1 MARIGKKPHSSA
13 FVRWGTALLLICFS
27 IGMTLG
33 TFEAGFRIARYL
45 LRGPSSM
52 LTLEHRELGWVHNV
66 GRAKERRI
74 NSCGEEVLKLPA
86 VSSFIVR
93 SPQNPNGRRIL
104 FLGDSTT
111 HAHEVSTGAAYYDMV
126 ETLGKGRYSVWAA
139 GVGGYGS
146 LQEHLL
152 LLKIYDD
159 IQPEIIIWQLDYND
173 VTDNVY
179 ELDRASLSSPMR
191 LRPYLDPSSGQL
203 SFRDPGLLPFTVS
216 HGARFLLSQLAGLDI
231 RFHLG
236 VIPRIERWLRPL
248 DGQREMLEQQGLDVL
263 DRVVGETR
271 RRFPLSRVI
280 GLALMG
286 DMGEDRAFE
295 EIFRRHGAAYWP
307 NFTAQVRKATSEPTD
322 CRPWD
327 RHWNHTGNRIAG
339 SLIAES
345 LKEELRDST
354 L

>member
-1 MARIGKKPHSSA
+1 
-13 FVRWGTALLLICFS
+13 
-27 IGMTLG
+27 
-33 TFEAGFRIARYL
+33 
-45 LRGPSSM
+45 
-52 LTLEHRELGWVHNV
+52 
-66 GRAKERRI
+66 
-74 NSCGEEVLKLPA
+74 
-86 VSSFIVR
+86 
-93 SPQNPNGRRIL
+93 
-104 FLGDSTT
+104 LGDSTT

-126 ETLGKGRYSVWAA
+126 ETLGNGRYSVWAA
-139 GVGGYGS
+139 GVAGYGS
-146 LQEHLL
+146 LQEYLL

-191 LRPYLDPSSGQL
+191 LRPYLNPSSGQL
-203 SFRDPGLLPFTVS
+203 TFRNPGLLPFTVS

-231 RFHLG
+231 RFDLG

-248 DGQREMLEQQGLDVL
+248 DGQRQMLEQQGLNVL
-263 DRVVGETR
+263 DRVVAETR
-271 RRFPLSRVI
+271 HRFPASRVI

-286 DMGEDRAFE
+286 DMVEDRAFE

-307 NFTAQVRKATSEPTD
+307 NFTAHVRRATSEPTD

-339 SLIAES
+339 NLIAEG
-345 LKEELRDST
+345 LTEALRDSR